1 MNRIIYKKIANKLN
15 LPINEVQEVYT
26 YYWKVYKDTLKEMP
40 LRTDITKEEF
50 KQFKTSFNIHLLG
63 KLYVPYERCKNLL
76 KVREYKNEHK
86 RIKED

>member
-1 MNRIIYKKIANKLN
+1 
-15 LPINEVQEVYT
+15 
-26 YYWKVYKDTLKEMP
+26 MP

>member
-1 MNRIIYKKIANKLN
+1 MNRAIYKKVAKKLN
-15 LPINEVQEVYT
+15 LNVSEVEEVYK
-26 YYWKVYKDTLKEMP
+26 YYWKFYRDTLKKMP
-40 LRTDITKEEF
+40 LRTDITQEEL